1 MPPPALAALQAA
13 CEHSRVAYSHD
24 NPRDNAAAKFTT
36 DGTLHGLITGVLG
49 LFFTVLMQVKG
60 YLPRGMFISV
70 LGGVA
75 GYFIGRTIA
84 RTVFNAGAS
93 LVTSVYSPGGDT
105 TKYTPTF
112 SHIEALEIKGDLEG
126 AAAAWDAAV
135 AENPDSMLTIVRAA
149 DFHLRL
155 RKDPPAALDRYL
167 SARTLNGG
175 TPDARRYVQQK
186 IVDLYLG
193 PLRDEGR
200 AMVELRRL
208 IDGFPGSREAEGARA
223 ALVEL
228 KAQRGQS

>member
-1 MPPPALAALQAA
+1 M
-13 CEHSRVAYSHD
+13 AYSHD

-36 DGTLHGLITGVLG
+36 NGTLHGLITAVLG

-60 YLPRGMFISV
+60 YIPGGMLIMLVGAV
-70 LGGVA
+70 LGYVT
-75 GYFIGRTIA
+75 GRTIA
-84 RTVFNAGAS
+84 RTMFNAGAAM
-93 LVTSVYSPGGDT
+93 VTSVYSPGGDT

-112 SHIEALEIKGDLEG
+112 SHIEALEIKGDLDG
-126 AAAAWDAAV
+126 AAAAWDVAV
-135 AENPDSMLTIVRAA
+135 AENPQSMLTIVRAA

-155 RKDPPAALDRYL
+155 RKDPSAALKRYL
-167 SARTLNGG
+167 SARALEGG

-208 IDGFPGSREAEGARA
+208 IDGFPSSREADGARA
-223 ALVEL
+223 ALAEL
-228 KAQRGQS
+228 KAQRGQA